1 VTDSVPRFGEALLV
15 AVGVLNHLPLEP
27 LRVAGDDAVADR
39 AAVVLHVDAHRA
51 GEADP
56 LEQTLDDLGE
66 MVEGVVPVGRIRHV
80 AVAEPGV
87 VG

>member
-1 VTDSVPRFGEALLV
+1 MP
-15 AVGVLNHLPLEP
+15 
-27 LRVAGDDAVADR
+27 
-39 AAVVLHVDAHRA
+39 HRA
-51 GEADP
+51 GEADL

-80 AVAEPGV
+80 AVAEAGV